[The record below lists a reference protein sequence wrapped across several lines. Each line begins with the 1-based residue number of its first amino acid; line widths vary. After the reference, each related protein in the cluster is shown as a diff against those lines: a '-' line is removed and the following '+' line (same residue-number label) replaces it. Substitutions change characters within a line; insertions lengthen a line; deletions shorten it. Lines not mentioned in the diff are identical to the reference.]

1 MFKLAE
7 IASLSAAFICGFVG
21 LVFGQ
26 TSAPYPP
33 MQPPVVFYA
42 LPGDAGVPT
51 PLYEGRSVY
60 RMWDPGAFYSGSDE
74 SGYQTGNPQN
84 PRTGE

>member
-7 IASLSAAFICGFVG
+7 IASLSAAFVCGFVG

-33 MQPPVVFYA
+33 MEPPIVLYA
-42 LPGDAGVPT
+42 LPGNAGVPF
-51 PLYEGRSVY
+51 YEGRSVY
-60 RMWDPGAFYSGSDE
+60 GGYDRGSFRDGSDE